1 MTMTMTTTTP
11 PLTKVKPSVP
21 FVLAFGA
28 TLAVSSALC
37 PTVPVSDWTALYV
50 RDVAFGVPNQT
61 METSTGQSLT
71 TPFIAGSR
79 TPAENISKLRVL
91 SGLTAD
97 QVGRLLGVSRR
108 SVQNW
113 VAGNAMA
120 VQHEEQVSRLLSVVQ
135 ALPGSSPDERR
146 SALLDSSSGESL
158 FHKLLAQRAE
168 AGRMQGRP
176 LSVGERIAL

>member
-1 MTMTMTTTTP
+1 MTMMTTTTP
-11 PLTKVKPSVP
+11 PLTTQKVSVP

-28 TLAVSSALC
+28 ALAVSSALS
-37 PTVPVSDWTALYV
+37 PTAPVSDWTVLWVNNASIGMP
-50 RDVAFGVPNQT
+50 DQA
-61 METSTGQSLT
+61 METSTGQST
-71 TPFIAGSR
+71 TTQPVASSL

-120 VQHEEQVSRLLSVVQ
+120 AQHEEHVSRLLSVVQ
-135 ALPGSSPDERR
+135 ALPGSTAEERR
-146 SALLDSSSGESL
+146 SALLDSSNGESL

-168 AGRMQGRP
+168 ASRVQGRP
-176 LSVGERIAL
+176 LSVGERISL